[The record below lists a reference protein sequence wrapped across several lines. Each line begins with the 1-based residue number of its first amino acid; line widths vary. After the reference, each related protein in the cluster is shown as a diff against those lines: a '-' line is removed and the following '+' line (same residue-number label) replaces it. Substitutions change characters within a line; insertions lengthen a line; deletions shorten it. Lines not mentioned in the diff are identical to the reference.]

1 MELYKCDGK
10 IVKDKDQKPKQG
22 NHYCTCQ
29 KPVIFYD
36 AYSNYNIRKLRCN
49 ECYKRNNSNKRQHSP
64 DTDEG
69 NKKPKFN
76 IPEAEDPM
84 EEMELNPQKLN
95 KGKKKI

>member
-1 MELYKCDGK
+1 MCNDKLYYWNCINVMEK
-10 IVKDKDQKPKQG
+10 
-22 NHYCTCQ
+22 
-29 KPVIFYD
+29 F
-36 AYSNYNIRKLRCN
+36 NYNIRKLRCN